1 MARRSGLLAAAWA
14 CLLAGAWL
22 TGLTALP
29 ALVACWCACIHIAPR
44 AVRRL
49 GPAPQAALVS
59 CGLALAGLHAL
70 RNVTVPAWLAP
81 PPPPGE
87 ATRRERQRDVVR
99 SIARHL
105 ATAEAAWKRE
115 RAGDRGDEARADAA
129 EGSP

>member
-1 MARRSGLLAAAWA
+1 MPAGGRLADRPHGPARLGRLLVR
-14 CLLAGAWL
+14 L
-22 TGLTALP
+22 
-29 ALVACWCACIHIAPR
+29 HSHRAPR
-44 AVRRL
+44 SAPPGP
-49 GPAPQAALVS
+49 GPASRPGVN

-70 RNVTVPAWLAP
+70 RSVPVPAWLAP
-81 PPPPGE
+81 PPPPGA

-105 ATAEAAWKRE
+105 AAAEAAWKRE